1 MVKLKGARLAQA
13 RKNIKKAQAASRKI
27 RAKAKAA
34 GSRAR
39 AAGRK
44 IRRKVSRKR
53 KTTTSNNPTRPKK
66 KSNSSKRQ
74 SNGMVFG
81 KKIPLLSNPTVRKI
95 FIASGAASI
104 IGTVVSFVAPSFAA
118 QVQTPIAK
126 AIIGFLTGDIVGAA
140 ANFIL
145 PTIAGGAAQSSN
157 GGNGGNFA

>member
-1 MVKLKGARLAQA
+1 MASRKQIAAA
-13 RKNIKKAQAASRKI
+13 RKNIKKAQAALRKKARGAVSKI
-27 RAKAKAA
+27 RKKV
-34 GSRAR
+34 S
-39 AAGRK
+39 K
-44 IRRKVSRKR
+44 PRRKN
-53 KTTTSNNPTRPKK
+53 TTSKNPVRPKK
-66 KSNSSKRQ
+66 KSNSSKRS

-104 IGTVVSFVAPSFAA
+104 IGTVVAFVAPSFAA

-145 PTIAGGAAQSSN
+145 PTIAGGAAAQGSSN
-157 GGNGGNFA
+157 GNGGNFA

>member
-1 MVKLKGARLAQA
+1 MGKKLKGARLAAA
-13 RKNIKKAQAASRKI
+13 RRNIKKAQAARRKI
-27 RAKAKAA
+27 IAKAR
-34 GSRAR
+34 G
-39 AAGRK
+39 AGRK
-44 IRRKVSRKR
+44 IRKKVSRRR
-53 KTTTSNNPTRPKK
+53 KSNTSRAPVRPKK

-81 KKIPLLSNPTVRKI
+81 KKIPLIGNPTVKKI

-104 IGTVVSFVAPSFAA
+104 IGTVVALVAPSFAA

-126 AIIGFLTGDIVGAA
+126 AIIGFVTGDIVGAI

-145 PTIAGGAAQSSN
+145 PTVAGGAAQSSN